1 MVLPKRRESR
11 SSPFLIINL
20 TMTQPLSR
28 THSASASFAIACYQ
42 AIAPYLLLTTL
53 LSFSTQFAWARR
65 KDKDQYLN
73 LATDIADHYIRSFTS
88 DDDDERDESKAAKT
102 TLQNLA
108 HHTRPPKLDAATTRK
123 VAFNAI
129 LAKSKNFDRV
139 QQHMEAILNEYAW
152 DDLKLF
158 YGTPSAPGYHL
169 LSRINRTKTALGEAA
184 LASLLA
190 TPTSNLEVLRERQ
203 HIIQTLLDNPRA
215 VEELESTLQTYEDG
229 EQSFLSLWTKTDPL
243 VGKEYQK
250 YMNRMFYYKDND
262 TDKSAG
268 LLELTKRWWRDFCDI
283 QFPFLWHLLYPIGL
297 EIYRKVSAT
306 QFSAGER
313 EKNWIFILPFYRS
326 WYYWKKVREFLNNP
340 VLNQIAKVYD
350 AGRTAWNF
358 AKSMLGYTVP
368 NDAVASDVTLK
379 NRCRRIFITG
389 LPILELLS
397 LYFYYRG
404 YRAYRE
410 YSSVLSH
417 LALRMADVQNF
428 VRVATQVSETI
439 AASPALEKV
448 YGKHLTSIR
457 QLLAQAE
464 EDTELGR
471 LIHCLQH
478 LPLQN
483 WNYFLNNAG
492 KLLASYQLF
501 VEHKDA
507 FADAMYELG
516 QLDAYLALATL
527 MQEAQANDSNHAYT
541 FVTFLDREQ
550 KNTPYIKIDQMWNP
564 FLDPKQAVGNS
575 IEMDGAPGGV
585 RNIILT
591 GPNAS
596 GKSTFLTSV
605 TISLLLSQTV
615 GIAPAQE
622 AVITPFNKIN
632 SNIEKGD
639 DIAAAESLFMVEV
652 KRAQQNI
659 NIIKGLKPQEFSFT
673 IFDELLFGT
682 NPTEGAAAEYSIFEF
697 LGAYSNSLS
706 IVATHY
712 PTVMRLEEL
721 APDKGFVNYKVY
733 STRDSDGKIHYT
745 YKIVPGKSNQA
756 IAIDILEEQGF
767 DVSILQRARQIIAY
781 LDQYQVQP
789 K

>member
-1 MVLPKRRESR
+1 
-11 SSPFLIINL
+11 
-20 TMTQPLSR
+20 MTQPLST
-28 THSASASFAIACYQ
+28 THAARSSFAFSYYQ
-42 AIAPYLLLTTL
+42 AIIPYILLITL
-53 LSFSTQFAWARR
+53 LCSSTQFAWARR
-65 KDKDQYLN
+65 KEKDPN
-73 LATDIADHYIRSFTS
+73 LAKKIADDYIRSFTS
-88 DDDDERDESKAAKT
+88 YDDERDESKAAKT
-102 TLQNLA
+102 TLQNPA
-108 HHTRPPKLDAATTRK
+108 HRIRPPKLDAATTRK
-123 VAFNAI
+123 VAFGI
-129 LAKSKNFDRV
+129 LAESKNFDRV
-139 QQHMEAILNEYAW
+139 QQHMEAILNEEYAW
-152 DDLKLF
+152 DDLNLF
-158 YGTPSAPGYHL
+158 YGTPSDPGYHL

-190 TPTSNLEVLRERQ
+190 TPTSNLKELHHRQ
-203 HIIQTLLDNPRA
+203 RIIQTLLDNPR
-215 VEELESTLQTYEDG
+215 VIEELESALQTYEDG

-250 YMNRMFYYKDND
+250 YMDRMFYYKDNN
-262 TDKSAG
+262 TNKSAG
-268 LLELTKRWWRDFCDI
+268 LLELTKRWCRDFCDI

-297 EIYRKVSAT
+297 EIYRKISAT

-313 EKNWIFILPFYRS
+313 AKNWIFILPFYRS
-326 WYYWKKVREFLNNP
+326 WYYWKQVKKFLNNP
-340 VLNQIAKVYD
+340 ALNQLAKLYD
-350 AGRTAWNF
+350 AGKFFWNL
-358 AKSMLGYTVP
+358 AKSLCGYTIP
-368 NDAVASDVTLK
+368 PGTAPSDVLLK
-379 NRCRRIFITG
+379 NRCHRIFITG

-397 LYFYYRG
+397 LYWYHRG

-428 VRVATQVSETI
+428 VRVGTQVSETI
-439 AASPALEKV
+439 AASSALEKV

-457 QLLAQAE
+457 QLLAQAKE
-464 EDTELGR
+464 NTELGR
-471 LIHCLQH
+471 LIHYLQH
-478 LPLQN
+478 LPLKH

-492 KLLASYQLF
+492 KLLASYKLF

-527 MQEAQANDSNHAYT
+527 MQESQANNSSHGYT
-541 FVTFLDREQ
+541 FATFLDREQ

-575 IEMDGAPGGV
+575 IEMDGAPGRV
-585 RNIILT
+585 RNMILT

-605 TISLLLSQTV
+605 AISLLLSQTV

-659 NIIKGLKPQEFSFT
+659 NIIKGLKPQEFSLT

-682 NPTEGAAAEYSIFEF
+682 NPTEAAAGEYSIFEF

-733 STRDSDGKIHYT
+733 STRDSNGKIRYT
-745 YKIVPGKSNQA
+745 YKIVLGKSNQA
-756 IAIDILEEQGF
+756 TAIDILEQEGV
-767 DVSILQRARQIIAY
+767 DRSIITRAREITLKQKGLTRPNPLPARTISCTTEQPCWIS
-781 LDQYQVQP
+781 DQC
-789 K
+789 

>member
-28 THSASASFAIACYQ
+28 THSASTSFAIACYQ

-65 KDKDQYLN
+65 KDKDQPPN

-313 EKNWIFILPFYRS
+313 EKNWIFILPF
-326 WYYWKKVREFLNNP
+326 
-340 VLNQIAKVYD
+340 
-350 AGRTAWNF
+350 
-358 AKSMLGYTVP
+358 
-368 NDAVASDVTLK
+368 
-379 NRCRRIFITG
+379 
-389 LPILELLS
+389 
-397 LYFYYRG
+397 
-404 YRAYRE
+404 
-410 YSSVLSH
+410 
-417 LALRMADVQNF
+417 
-428 VRVATQVSETI
+428 
-439 AASPALEKV
+439 
-448 YGKHLTSIR
+448 
-457 QLLAQAE
+457 
-464 EDTELGR
+464 
-471 LIHCLQH
+471 
-478 LPLQN
+478 
-483 WNYFLNNAG
+483 
-492 KLLASYQLF
+492 
-501 VEHKDA
+501 
-507 FADAMYELG
+507 
-516 QLDAYLALATL
+516 
-527 MQEAQANDSNHAYT
+527 
-541 FVTFLDREQ
+541 
-550 KNTPYIKIDQMWNP
+550 
-564 FLDPKQAVGNS
+564 
-575 IEMDGAPGGV
+575 
-585 RNIILT
+585 
-591 GPNAS
+591 
-596 GKSTFLTSV
+596 
-605 TISLLLSQTV
+605 
-615 GIAPAQE
+615 
-622 AVITPFNKIN
+622 
-632 SNIEKGD
+632 
-639 DIAAAESLFMVEV
+639 
-652 KRAQQNI
+652 
-659 NIIKGLKPQEFSFT
+659 
-673 IFDELLFGT
+673 
-682 NPTEGAAAEYSIFEF
+682 
-697 LGAYSNSLS
+697 
-706 IVATHY
+706 
-712 PTVMRLEEL
+712 
-721 APDKGFVNYKVY
+721 
-733 STRDSDGKIHYT
+733 
-745 YKIVPGKSNQA
+745 
-756 IAIDILEEQGF
+756 
-767 DVSILQRARQIIAY
+767 
-781 LDQYQVQP
+781 
-789 K
+789 